1 MMSSPLA
8 LEQLARLRQERYQ
21 REAAADRL
29 ARQQFARGSLRVHT
43 PLSVTLRLRLSAW
56 LYALAARLSSGT
68 ADAAR
73 TLDLGCQA
81 IGRHGVEYWPSA

>member
-1 MMSSPLA
+1 MMSSPLNF
-8 LEQLARLRQERYQ
+8 EQLARLRRETYE

-29 ARQQFARGSLRVHT
+29 ARQVGSISRAARP
-43 PLSVTLRLRLSAW
+43 PLSVALRVRLATW

-73 TLDLGCQA
+73 TLDAGCQA
-81 IGRHGVEYWPSA
+81 ICCSEVEYWPSA